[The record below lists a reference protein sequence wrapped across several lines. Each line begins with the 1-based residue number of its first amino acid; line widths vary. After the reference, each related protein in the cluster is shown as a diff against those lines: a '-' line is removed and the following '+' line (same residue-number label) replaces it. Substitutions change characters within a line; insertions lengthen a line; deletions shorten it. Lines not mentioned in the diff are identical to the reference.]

1 MITPKSLPAR
11 PSQESLR
18 KQARKLAR
26 DVAAGNADAI
36 ARARM
41 QLPAVEPPLS
51 RRDAQ
56 LVLAREYGY
65 AGWQEL
71 VAEVQRRLGQSLE
84 WAASQARRIIHDND
98 ALRLKQLLIEH
109 PALLSWRGEEN
120 DGGLLGMATASFG
133 DSGDPERERQFTRAA
148 CAEFLIDAG
157 AVVLPSVCDGLV
169 ASRTKGLLQLF
180 ERKGLLPRTLKFRV
194 ALGDI
199 DAVRAR
205 VAAGNDDIAAV
216 SEAFRC
222 ACDFEQE
229 NTASLLLDRLI
240 ACDAKLGKQI
250 DDGPGRPALIRYLIE
265 DRATL
270 AFIRATPEDPWQEFL
285 MHQVVRAIH
294 DDDLTTF
301 VRGLQREPWL
311 LGDSCVGFQ
320 VGLVERATLRD
331 RGAFIAALL
340 DLDPALLRRR
350 PPPESQA
357 IGFAFTYAKPHLLPM
372 LARVWPLPEDLPHA
386 AGMGDLDRVKR
397 WFDASGEP
405 ALGDLS
411 NHFPCNGTHTRGNHQ
426 WGAPSVQQV
435 LDTALAWSV
444 LNRHLEVADFLL
456 GHGADINTRW
466 SSHEP
471 ASILHELVFHDNHE
485 GMQFLIDRGIDMTI
499 KDHRWGGTAQGWAYH
514 AANDKE
520 MANFLGE
527 AQARR
532 ELDVVEKPTKD
543 MRLP

>member
-1 MITPKSLPAR
+1 MTTPKSLPAR

-26 DVAAGNADAI
+26 KVAAGDADAI
-36 ARARM
+36 ARVRT
-41 QLPAVEPPLS
+41 QLPVVQPPLS
-51 RRDAQ
+51 QRDAQ
-56 LVLAREYGY
+56 LVVAREYGY
-65 AGWQEL
+65 SGWQEL
-71 VAEVQRRLGQSLE
+71 GAEVQRRLGQSLE

-98 ALRLKQLLIEH
+98 VERLKQLLTEY
-109 PALLSWRGEEN
+109 PALLSWRGEEK
-120 DGGLLGMATASFG
+120 DGGLLGLATASFG

-148 CAEFLIDAG
+148 CAELLIDAG
-157 AVVLPSVCDGLV
+157 AVVLPSVCEGLV
-169 ASRTKGLLQLF
+169 ASRAKGLLQLF
-180 ERKGLLPRTLKFRV
+180 GRKGLLPRTLKFLV
-194 ALGDI
+194 ALDDI
-199 DAVRAR
+199 NAVRTR
-205 VAAGNDDIAAV
+205 IAAGNDDLASV
-216 SEAFRC
+216 NEAFRC
-222 ACDFEQE
+222 ACDFERE
-229 NTASLLLDRLI
+229 NTASLLLDRLV
-240 ACDAKLGKQI
+240 ALDAKLGKQI
-250 DDGPGRPALIRYLIE
+250 DGGPGRPALVRYLIE
-265 DRATL
+265 ERAAL
-270 AFIRATPEDPWQEFL
+270 AFIHATPEDPWQEFL

-301 VRGLQREPWL
+301 VRALQRESWL

-340 DLDPALLRRR
+340 DLDPALLRLR

-357 IGFAFTYAKPHLLPM
+357 IEFAFTYAKPHLLPM

-397 WFDASGEP
+397 WFDVSGKP

-411 NHFPCNGTHTRGNHQ
+411 NHSPCNSAYKRGNLQ

-444 LNRHLEVADFLL
+444 LNHHLEVADFLL
-456 GHGADINTRW
+456 EHGADINTRW

-499 KDHRWGGTAQGWAYH
+499 KDYRWNGTAAGWAQY
-514 AANDKE
+514 ANGNEK
-520 MANFLGE
+520 MAEWLVE
-527 AQARR
+527 AERRRSHPGSARNPADR
-532 ELDVVEKPTKD
+532 
-543 MRLP
+543 